1 VTISATTK
9 RTLRYS
15 LAASLLL
22 SCAPAA
28 LHAET
33 SEKDAQIRKLES
45 MMLQMQSQIRSLKA
59 AVGETRA
66 ENKRTREK
74 VREVASKGYALPPP
88 TMAIPAG
95 ATPAFVTADKKL
107 QFGALTITPGGFVA
121 MESAFR
127 TRTEQA
133 DIASQ
138 YQGIPFGPQ
147 AGTNELRFSARQS
160 RAALLVEGA
169 ITPSVLAA
177 GYGEFDFLGSGV
189 TSNSN
194 ESNSYVPR
202 IRHLYGTLDFA
213 DYGVH
218 VLAGQTWS
226 LATLNSKGITPRNE
240 VTPPTIDAQYVPGF
254 VWKRQ
259 PQIRLTKD
267 FGQKLWLSLAAEAPQ
282 DTYTGCA
289 PGVNGTAIATR
300 NTSQFNVTNRT
311 QATTCDLLGNNNL
324 NGVVPTV
331 GGVAG
336 TSNTTAFS
344 LNHVPDI
351 IGKAAYEAKL
361 ADRDVHLE
369 GFGMYRDLYD
379 RVSTVN
385 TVAAT
390 PAQPLHTTAA
400 ASNFDSTGYGVGGSV
415 IAALLPKKLDFQASV
430 MTGRGIGSYGTA
442 QFTDA
447 TFSPNGQASPLKET
461 MLLGGLTAHVTPAI
475 DVYAFGGEE
484 VVQPDY
490 YRTTGNGFVAAGT
503 QLPGYAGYGAPTANN
518 TGCFNTIAA
527 TTFTNVGCAGNAKR
541 VWQITGGM
549 WDKLYKGSFGEVR
562 VGVQYSYTQRE
573 LFAGSGSLA
582 AGNGQAG
589 AFQTPF
595 RGSPHQNEN
604 TILTSLRYYP
614 FQ

>member
-1 VTISATTK
+1 MTISATTK

-15 LAASLLL
+15 LAATLLL

-33 SEKDAQIRKLES
+33 SEKDEKIRKLET

-59 AVGETRA
+59 AVGEERV
-66 ENKRTREK
+66 EGRRTREK
-74 VREVASKGYALPPP
+74 VREVATKGYTLPPP
-88 TMAIPAG
+88 SMVIPAG

-121 MESAFR
+121 MEGVYR

-147 AGTNELRFSARQS
+147 AGTSEARFSARQS

-240 VTPPTIDAQYVPGF
+240 VTPPSIDAQYVPGF

-267 FGQKLWLSLAAEAPQ
+267 FGQKLWLSVSAEMPQ
-282 DTYTGCA
+282 DTYTGCTN
-289 PGVNGTAIATR
+289 GVNGTAIT
-300 NTSQFNVTNRT
+300 NTVNGAVTNR
-311 QATTCDLLGNNNL
+311 ATAITCDLLGNNNL
-324 NGVVPTV
+324 NGI
-331 GGVAG
+331 AG
-336 TSNTTAFS
+336 TTTTNFS
-344 LNHVPDI
+344 LNHIPDI

-369 GFGMYRDLYD
+369 GFGLYRDLYD
-379 RVSTVN
+379 RVSDVTTN
-385 TVAAT
+385 AAT
-390 PAQPLHTTAA
+390 PTVPANTTAR
-400 ASNFDSTGYGVGGSV
+400 ASNFDTTGYGLGGSV
-415 IAALLPKKLDFQASV
+415 IAALLPKKLDFQASA
-430 MTGRGIGSYGTA
+430 MTGKGIGSYGTA

-447 TFSPNGQASPLKET
+447 TFSPNGQVSPIRET

-475 DVYAFGGEE
+475 DVYVFGGEE

-490 YRTTGNGFVAAGT
+490 YRTSASGVNAGGNG
-503 QLPGYAGYGAPTANN
+503 LPTYAGYGAPNANN

-527 TTFTNVGCAGNAKR
+527 TTFTNTTCGGSAKR
-541 VWQITGGM
+541 VWQLTGGM

-573 LFAGSGSLA
+573 LFAGSGSA
-582 AGNGQAG
+582 AIPA
-589 AFQTPF
+589 AFGGGFQSPYN
-595 RGSPHQNEN
+595 GSPKQNES